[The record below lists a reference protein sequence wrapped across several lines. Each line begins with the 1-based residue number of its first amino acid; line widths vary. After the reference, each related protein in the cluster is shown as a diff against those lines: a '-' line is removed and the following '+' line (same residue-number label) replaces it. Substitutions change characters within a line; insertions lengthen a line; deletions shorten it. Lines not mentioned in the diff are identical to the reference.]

1 MSAIRSVATTFAKGI
16 AGGLAAASLVA
27 FTAHA
32 DASAFHPGPAIPE
45 FGAIADVPGSLPMYD
60 EATFKVSF
68 DDSQQAADGALN
80 RTLESAARFIN
91 MHVANGVAG
100 DHIKLAVV
108 VHGGAVRDVITNGRR
123 QELIGSDNA
132 SADLIAA
139 LLAANVDIYVCG
151 QSAAYYDVR
160 TEDLLP
166 GVHMA
171 LSAMTAHALLQQ
183 DGYSLNPF

>member
-1 MSAIRSVATTFAKGI
+1 MIVTRLLVSRIAKTI
-16 AGGLAAASLVA
+16 AGGLAAASLIA
-27 FTAHA
+27 GAAQA
-32 DASAFHPGPAIPE
+32 DATAFHAGTAIPE
-45 FGAIADVPGSLPMYD
+45 FGAIADISGAMAIPDG
-60 EATFKVSF
+60 ATFKISF
-68 DDSQQAADGALN
+68 DDHLQADDGALN
-80 RTLESAARFIN
+80 RTLEGAARFIN
-91 MHVANGVAG
+91 MHVANGVAAE
-100 DHIKLAVV
+100 DIKLAVV
-108 VHGGAVRDVITNGRR
+108 VHGGAVRDVITSARR

-151 QSAAYYDVR
+151 QSAVYYDVSA
-160 TEDLLP
+160 EDLLP

>member
-1 MSAIRSVATTFAKGI
+1 MIVTRYVVSRIAKNI
-16 AGGLAAASLVA
+16 AGGLAAASLLA
-27 FTAHA
+27 SAAQA
-32 DASAFHPGPAIPE
+32 DASAFHAGTAIPE
-45 FGAIADVPGSLPMYD
+45 FGVIADVPGALPMYD
-60 EATFKVSF
+60 GATFKISF
-68 DDSQQAADGALN
+68 DDHLQAEDGALN
-80 RTLESAARFIN
+80 RSLEGAARFIN
-91 MHVANGVAG
+91 MHVANGVAPE
-100 DHIKLAVV
+100 DIKLAVV
-108 VHGGAVRDVITNGRR
+108 VHGGAVRDVITSARR

-151 QSAAYYDVR
+151 QSAVYYDVSA
-160 TEDLLP
+160 EDLLP